1 MEMSENINIIL
12 YFCQD
17 QFTYYRHLS
26 HPGWKN
32 SIRHNLSLNKC
43 FLKMT
48 RTREDPGKGCYW
60 TINPVF
66 DHFISVKNE
75 LIGSNYY
82 FVILMPL
89 PPDGVNH
96 KYHMSVI
103 KYIPGIRKLE
113 FEAVDQFLFN
123 YEIHSSALFMSLLQW
138 LNPLFGVSKMSIR
151 RLLYP

>member
-1 MEMSENINIIL
+1 
-12 YFCQD
+12 
-17 QFTYYRHLS
+17 
-26 HPGWKN
+26 
-32 SIRHNLSLNKC
+32 
-43 FLKMT
+43 
-48 RTREDPGKGCYW
+48 
-60 TINPVF
+60 
-66 DHFISVKNE
+66 
-75 LIGSNYY
+75 
-82 FVILMPL
+82 MPL

-103 KYIPGIRKLE
+103 KYITGIRKLE